1 MPTTAFSSRFKREL
15 DPVQLLMLL
24 GADPFEDI
32 SQEHRE
38 FISNDV
44 VCSSCGVTGA
54 QIVSQ
59 SKSRATA
66 KAIRQPHFRFRSP
79 IGQDAHNKFCEFNE
93 EATPSS
99 ECFLINFADERSAE
113 TRFIRSLVCKGI
125 ENDIFDQQSIR
136 DMRQWFFELKCK
148 TRIRMTT
155 TTAAISW
162 MKRLSNL
169 PTRGKTF
176 QPSKAVKPNFNWK
189 NAAQDSFC
197 ENHSQLLEFLRQRRV
212 ASQFPNSSFTR
223 ATALSK
229 THFEQE
235 VLDTSILRPH
245 YTKAIDLAAFVASSS
260 DFPIEVK
267 HPTQYPI
274 YGAPTSFL
282 ALSALLLFV
291 SKWDLD
297 DAKELVAKLF
307 LAPMA
312 SDQTLGNVM
321 GLNPFHDYGAWEV
334 LAIASELAALS
345 PANPDLDKIL
355 EETEARLR
363 EEHRLWREATNE

>member
-15 DPVQLLMLL
+15 DPEQLLMLM
-24 GADPFEDI
+24 GADPIAAI
-32 SQEHRE
+32 SPEHRE

-59 SKSRATA
+59 TKSRATA

-93 EATPSS
+93 EATRSS
-99 ECFLINFADERSAE
+99 ELFLINFADERSAE

-125 ENDIFDQQSIR
+125 ENGIFDQQSIR
-136 DMRQWFFELKCK
+136 EMRQWFFELKCK

-155 TTAAISW
+155 KTAAINW
-162 MKRLSNL
+162 MEGLVRHIGYRE
-169 PTRGKTF
+169 PF
-176 QPSKAVKPNFNWK
+176 QPGKAEKLNFNWK
-189 NAAQDSFC
+189 QAARFSFA
-197 ENHSQLLEFLRQRRV
+197 EDHSQLLEFLRQKRV
-212 ASQFPNSSFTR
+212 ASRFPISSFTR
-223 ATALSK
+223 AKALSK
-229 THFEQE
+229 THFEQD
-235 VLDTSILRPH
+235 VLDTSILRPY
-245 YTKAIDLAAFVASSS
+245 YTKAVDLAAFVAIGPDS
-260 DFPIEVK
+260 PIK
-267 HPTQYPI
+267 KACSAGY
-274 YGAPTSFL
+274 YKSGAPTYLL
-282 ALSALLLFV
+282 ALCALLLFV
-291 SKWDLD
+291 SKWELD
-297 DAKELVAKLF
+297 DAKELVTKLF